1 MKKTRFAGPL
11 CVILLGFGPAIWVSQ
26 AQALAPEMLHD
37 ADIVF
42 DNGQVLTMDQDQPP
56 ITVMR

>member
-1 MKKTRFAGPL
+1 MKNTEFTGTL
-11 CVILLGFGPAIWVSQ
+11 GVILLGSGPAIWVSQ

-42 DNGQVLTMDQDQPP
+42 DNGQVC
-56 ITVMR
+56 